1 MTAPRLFLLVSGNT
15 TTDAI
20 NLAESSGHVVIR
32 SVLTQAD
39 AVPVYGICEIEEP
52 GKTDDGGLP

>member
-1 MTAPRLFLLVSGNT
+1 VTSPRFFLLVSGNT

-20 NLAESSGHVVIR
+20 DLAESRGHVVIR

-52 GKTDDGGLP
+52 GKMADGGAP